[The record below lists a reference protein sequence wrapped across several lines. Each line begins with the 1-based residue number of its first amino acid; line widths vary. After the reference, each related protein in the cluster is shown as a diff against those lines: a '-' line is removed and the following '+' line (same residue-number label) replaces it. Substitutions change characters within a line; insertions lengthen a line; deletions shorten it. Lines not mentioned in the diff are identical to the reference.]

1 MFFTNF
7 FSEKKSFTF
16 KNKNKIR
23 RLVKRLCLEEGKSLS
38 FLNIIFCSDGYL
50 LEINKKHLKHDYYT
64 DVITF
69 DYSEKNKNIEGDIYI
84 SVDRVEDNAKKYK
97 ENKSLELIRT
107 IIHGTLHLSGY
118 KDKTKKEKEIM
129 TTKENKYLS
138 LYKKNKVPRGTPL

>member
-1 MFFTNF
+1 MFLTNF
-7 FSEKKSFTF
+7 FSEKNSFVLN
-16 KNKNKIR
+16 NKNKIR
-23 RLVKRLCLEEGKSLS
+23 RLIKKLTLEEKKDLS
-38 FLNIIFCSDGYL
+38 FLNIIFCSDEYL

-84 SVDRVEDNAKKYK
+84 SVDRVKENATKYK
-97 ENKSLELIRT
+97 EKKNIELIRT
-107 IIHGTLHLSGY
+107 IVHGALHLSGY

-138 LYKKNKVPRGTPL
+138 LYKKI

>member
-1 MFFTNF
+1 MFLTNF
-7 FSEKKSFTF
+7 FSEKKSFVLN
-16 KNKNKIR
+16 NKNKIR
-23 RLVKRLCLEEGKSLS
+23 LLIKKLTLEEEKGLS
-38 FLNIIFCSDGYL
+38 FLNIIFCSDKYL

-84 SVDRVEDNAKKYK
+84 SVDRVKENATKYK
-97 ENKSLELIRT
+97 QNKSVELIRT
-107 IIHGTLHLSGY
+107 IIHGVLHLSGY

-138 LYKKNKVPRGTPL
+138 LYKKI